1 MNQAFVYLYR
11 VYHLSCLQR
20 LNKNLDQTYKLDYVP
35 DFLDD
40 HVKEHQEVDGVYR
53 LVTEE
58 NQNHD
63 ISHHL
68 VEQAI
73 LVKDPKDKYRQEI

>member
-1 MNQAFVYLYR
+1 
-11 VYHLSCLQR
+11 
-20 LNKNLDQTYKLDYVP
+20 LDYVP